1 MKIST
6 QDVKRI
12 ATLARLA
19 LREDE
24 VERYA
29 SQLSAI
35 VETFDALAKVDTTG
49 ITAQNHAIPLEIPLR
64 EDEPSPSLPVDEAL
78 KNAPAR
84 APAGFLVPTIVEK

>member
-12 ATLARLA
+12 ANLARLA
-19 LREDE
+19 LRDDE

-35 VETFDALAKVDTTG
+35 VETFDALAKVDTAG
-49 ITAQNHAIPLEIPLR
+49 VEAQSQAIPLEIPLR
-64 EDEPSPSLPVDEAL
+64 EDEPVPSLSAEDAL

-84 APAGFLVPTIVEK
+84 SPAGFLVPTIVEK